1 MFEDQRERLVEK
13 LKMEGHIKT
22 KAVEKAFLETPREL
36 FVPEKLKGY
45 AYVDTPLEIGNGQ
58 TISAPHMVAIMCEAL
73 DLKKGQK
80 SWKSEQVQDITQPLF
95 PN

>member
-1 MFEDQRERLVEK
+1 MFEDQKERLVGT
-13 LKMEGHIKT
+13 LKIEGYIRT
-22 KAVEKAFLETPREL
+22 EAVEKAFLEIPREL

-73 DLKKGQK
+73 DLKK
-80 SWKSEQVQDITQPLF
+80 
-95 PN
+95 